1 MAARLD
7 VGWVKTNPA
16 HLHLCR
22 HACTLT
28 HARMLMHLRAQAPTH
43 TQTRTLTHTTL
54 AHPRARIHART
65 HTHVRMHTQART
77 RACVFF
83 LSIAF
88 PGRAPT
94 NGSRRVF
101 LCLFYC
107 CFCCC
112 HVRDVSGGDVITV
125 LACFVAVA
133 LGTHV
138 SLVVMSRAN
147 AGSWA
152 SDSASLKS
160 LRAWAGSVY
169 VYSLGL
175 CLSVIVRNM

>member
-1 MAARLD
+1 MWGGSRQIPRTCTYAGTHVRSRTHVCSCTCARKHPRTRKH
-7 VGWVKTNPA
+7 VRSRT
-16 HLHLCR
+16 R
-22 HACTLT
+22 RSLT
-28 HARMLMHLRAQAPTH
+28 HARAFTRVR
-43 TQTRTLTHTTL
+43 TRTYVCTRK
-54 AHPRARIHART
+54 RARA
-65 HTHVRMHTQART
+65 

-94 NGSRRVF
+94 NRSRRFF

-112 HVRDVSGGDVITV
+112 HVRNVSGGDVITV

-133 LGTHV
+133 VGTHV

>member
-1 MAARLD
+1 MSRGTGWIVDGGPWRWVDRGLWIMALGGSWIVARGGSEIVDLGA
-7 VGWVKTNPA
+7 GWIVD
-16 HLHLCR
+16 R
-22 HACTLT
+22 GSW
-28 HARMLMHLRAQAPTH
+28 RWVDRAP
-43 TQTRTLTHTTL
+43 
-54 AHPRARIHART
+54 IYIINY
-65 HTHVRMHTQART
+65 M
-77 RACVFF
+77 
-83 LSIAF
+83 I
-88 PGRAPT
+88 RAPT
-94 NGSRRVF
+94 NGSRRFF

-133 LGTHV
+133 VGTHV

>member
-1 MAARLD
+1 MALGASGIVDRVSWHGVD
-7 VGWVKTNPA
+7 RGWWTVALGGSWIVDHGIGWIVDRGTGWIGD
-16 HLHLCR
+16 R
-22 HACTLT
+22 GSW
-28 HARMLMHLRAQAPTH
+28 RWVDRAP
-43 TQTRTLTHTTL
+43 
-54 AHPRARIHART
+54 IYIINY
-65 HTHVRMHTQART
+65 M
-77 RACVFF
+77 
-83 LSIAF
+83 I
-88 PGRAPT
+88 RAPT
-94 NGSRRVF
+94 NGSRLVF

-112 HVRDVSGGDVITV
+112 HVRDISGGDVITV

-133 LGTHV
+133 VGTHV

-169 VYSLGL
+169 V
-175 CLSVIVRNM
+175 